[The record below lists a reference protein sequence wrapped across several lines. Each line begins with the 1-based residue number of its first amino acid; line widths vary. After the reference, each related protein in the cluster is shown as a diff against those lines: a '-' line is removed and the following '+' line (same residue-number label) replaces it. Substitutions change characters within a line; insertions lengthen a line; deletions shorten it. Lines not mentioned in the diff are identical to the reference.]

1 MSAQK
6 LKLISPLSIQVLI
19 GAIIVSLLAAIL
31 LYNQMIKT
39 RDLARGA
46 VDQTEQLRLENAELK
61 NQLYTVLDS
70 QNLLAV
76 ADRLGLVKDADP
88 RYMSLERDEQFIDI
102 ATALEAARSAEAAL
116 IEKTPPVKLI
126 AVYAR

>member
-6 LKLISPLSIQVLI
+6 LKLISSLSIQVLI